1 MYHSAPIFDEIIVKI
16 VENSGTV
23 CYNIRKNTEGKVFY
37 KMANIFDTK
46 EFTEK
51 YYYGGSL
58 GAIWSPEKTR
68 FRLWAPTASKVALN
82 IFREGLGDN
91 RLDCIEMK
99 PAENGTWLHIMDG
112 DQNGLY
118 YTYSVTVDGKTNEV
132 VDPYAKAVGA
142 NGLRGMV
149 IDLSAT
155 DPEGFRKTPR
165 PAFGECR
172 PTDAV
177 VYETHVRD
185 FSNHYSARSSFPG
198 KFLAFTE
205 TGKSLKD
212 GTKILVDHLKELG
225 VTHVQLLPSYD
236 YYTVDETKLDV
247 PQFNWGYDPLNY
259 NAPEG
264 SYSTDAYDGAVRIN
278 EYKQMVKAL
287 HENGIRV
294 IMDVVYNHTM
304 FAEESYLNM
313 TVPHFYHRT
322 REDGTFYNGSACS
335 NETASDR
342 PMCRKYIVDSVVHW
356 ASEYMLDGFRF
367 DLMGIHDIVTMNEI
381 RDELNKIDPTIIVY
395 GEGWTGGE
403 CGIPDELRAL
413 KCNARQYPGVG
424 AFSDDIRDGIK
435 GHVFELKEK
444 GFVSGAQNFEETV
457 KFGLVGC
464 IDFPGI
470 DMSKVNY
477 SKQGWALNPSQA
489 VNYVEAHDNLTIWD
503 KLATSNPED
512 DEETRIKMDKLAAG
526 IVFTAQG
533 LSFIQ
538 FGQDFLRTKYN
549 EEIGGFDKNSF
560 RSPDKVNNIDWNR
573 KSEYIDVFRYY
584 QGLIAFRKA
593 HRSLRMSEASQVCD
607 NLQFLDCP
615 EKNMVAFTVRA
626 NEAGDSRD
634 LLMVYNANRDDVS
647 FDLPEGE
654 WEVFIDGE
662 KAGIE
667 VLETASGSITVT
679 GIAMIAAV
687 RK

>member
-1 MYHSAPIFDEIIVKI
+1 MEFPSPL
-16 VENSGTV
+16 
-23 CYNIRKNTEGKVFY
+23 CYNRPIADRHNERQVLDN
-37 KMANIFDTK
+37 MANIFDTK
-46 EFTEK
+46 EFTQK
-51 YYYGGSL
+51 YYYGGRL
-58 GAIWSPEKTR
+58 GAIYSPEKTE
-68 FRLWAPTASKVALN
+68 FRVWAPTASEVVLN
-82 IFREGLGDN
+82 IFREGLGGD
-91 RLDCIEMK
+91 RLDSIRMEQSD
-99 PAENGTWLHIMDG
+99 NGTWLHMMKG
-112 DQNGLY
+112 DQNGIY

-149 IDLSAT
+149 IDLKTT
-155 DPEGFRKTPR
+155 DPEGFRETPR
-165 PAFGECR
+165 PAFGDCR

-185 FSNHYSARSSFPG
+185 FSKHYSSRSNFPG

-205 TGKSLKD
+205 TGKTLKD
-212 GTKILVDHLKELG
+212 GTKIGVDHLKELG

-236 YYTVDETKLDV
+236 YYNVDETKLDV

-264 SYSTDAYDGAVRIN
+264 SYSTDAYDAAVRIN

-322 REDGTFYNGSACS
+322 REDGSFYNGSACN

-342 PMCRKYIVDSVVHW
+342 PMCRKYIVDSVVYW

-381 RDELNKIDPTIIVY
+381 REELNKIDPTIIVY

-403 CGIPDELRAL
+403 CGIPDSLRAL
-413 KCNARQYPGVG
+413 KCNAKQYPGVG
-424 AFSDDIRDGIK
+424 SFSDDIRDGIK

-444 GFVSGAQNFEETV
+444 GFVSGAKNFEETV

-512 DEETRIKMDKLAAG
+512 DEATRIKMDKLAAG

-549 EEIGGFDKNSF
+549 EEIGGFDENSF
-560 RSPDKVNNIDWNR
+560 RSSDKVNNIDWSR

-584 QGLIAFRKA
+584 KGLIAFRKA
-593 HRSLRMSEASQVCD
+593 HRSLRFTDAAQVCD
-607 NLQFLDCP
+607 SLVFLECP
-615 EKNMVAFTVRA
+615 EKNMVAFIVKA
-626 NEAGDSRD
+626 CEDGDSRD
-634 LLMVYNANRDDVS
+634 LLMIYNANRTNVF
-647 FDLPEGE
+647 FDLPDGE
-654 WEVFIDGE
+654 WDIFVNGQ
-662 KAGIE
+662 KAGTD
-667 VLETASGSITVT
+667 VLDSVSGRVKVA
-679 GIAMIAAV
+679 GISMIAAV

>member
-1 MYHSAPIFDEIIVKI
+1 
-16 VENSGTV
+16 
-23 CYNIRKNTEGKVFY
+23 
-37 KMANIFDTK
+37 MANIFDTQ
-46 EFTEK
+46 EFTKK
-51 YYYGGSL
+51 YYYGGKL
-58 GAIWSPEKTR
+58 GAIYSKKSTE
-68 FRLWAPTASKVALN
+68 FRLWAPTASKVVLN
-82 IFREGLGDN
+82 IFREGLGGS
-91 RLDCIEMK
+91 RLDSIDME
-99 PAENGTWLHIMDG
+99 PAANGTWLHVMKG
-112 DQNGLY
+112 DQSGIY

-149 IDLSAT
+149 IDLPTT
-155 DPEGFRKTPR
+155 DPAGFRQTPR
-165 PAFGECR
+165 PVFGNGR
-172 PTDAV
+172 PTDAI

-185 FSNHYSARSSFPG
+185 FSNHYSSRSNFPG

-205 TGKSLKD
+205 TGHTLKD
-212 GTKILVDHLKELG
+212 GTKIGVDHLKELG

-236 YYTVDETKLDV
+236 YYTVDETKLDK

-264 SYSTDAYDGAVRIN
+264 SYSTDAYDAAVRIN
-278 EYKQMVKAL
+278 EYKQMVQAL
-287 HENGIRV
+287 HQNGIRV

-322 REDGTFYNGSACS
+322 REDGTFYNGSACN

-342 PMCRKYIVDSVVHW
+342 PMCRKYIVDSVVYW

-367 DLMGIHDIVTMNEI
+367 DLMGIHDIETMNEI
-381 RDELNKIDPTIIVY
+381 REELSKIDPTIIVY

-413 KCNARQYPGVG
+413 KCNAKQFPGVG
-424 AFSDDIRDGIK
+424 AFSNDIRDGIN

-444 GFVSGAQNFEETV
+444 GFVSGAKNFEETV

-470 DMSKVNY
+470 DMNKVNY
-477 SKQGWALNPSQA
+477 SKKGWALNPSQA

-512 DEETRIKMDKLAAG
+512 SEPTRIKMDKLAAG

-533 LSFIQ
+533 ISFIQ

-549 EEIGGFDKNSF
+549 EELGGFDENSF

-573 KSEYIDVFRYY
+573 KSEYIDVFNYY
-584 QGLIAFRKA
+584 KGLIAFRKA
-593 HRSLRMSEASQVCD
+593 HKSLRFADAKQVCD
-607 NLQFLDCP
+607 NLRFLDCP
-615 EKNMVAFTVRA
+615 DVNMVAFTVKA
-626 NEAGDSRD
+626 SEEGDSSD
-634 LLMVYNANRDDVS
+634 LLVIYNANRS
-647 FDLPEGE
+647 TEFFKLPDGE
-654 WEVFIDGE
+654 WDVFINGE
-662 KAGIE
+662 KAGND
-667 VLETASGSITVT
+667 VLDTVSGKVSVS
-679 GIAMIAAV
+679 GISMVAAV
-687 RK
+687 KR

>member
-1 MYHSAPIFDEIIVKI
+1 MEFPSPL
-16 VENSGTV
+16 
-23 CYNIRKNTEGKVFY
+23 CYNRPIADRHNERQVLDN
-37 KMANIFDTK
+37 MANIFDTK
-46 EFTEK
+46 EFTQK
-51 YYYGGSL
+51 YYYGGRL
-58 GAIWSPEKTR
+58 GAIYSPEKTE
-68 FRLWAPTASKVALN
+68 FRVWAPTASEVVLN
-82 IFREGLGDN
+82 IFREGLGGD
-91 RLDCIEMK
+91 RLDSIRMEQSD
-99 PAENGTWLHIMDG
+99 NGTWLHVMKG
-112 DQNGLY
+112 DQNGIY

-149 IDLSAT
+149 IDLKTT
-155 DPEGFRKTPR
+155 DPEGFRETPR
-165 PAFGECR
+165 PAFGDCR

-185 FSNHYSARSSFPG
+185 FSNHYSSRSNFPG

-205 TGKSLKD
+205 TGKTLKD
-212 GTKILVDHLKELG
+212 GTKIGVDHLKELG

-236 YYTVDETKLDV
+236 YYNVDETKLDV

-264 SYSTDAYDGAVRIN
+264 SYSTDAYDAAVRIN

-322 REDGTFYNGSACS
+322 REDGSFYNGSACN

-342 PMCRKYIVDSVVHW
+342 PMCRKYIVDSVVYW

-381 RDELNKIDPTIIVY
+381 REELNKIDPTIIVY

-403 CGIPDELRAL
+403 CGIPDSLRAL
-413 KCNARQYPGVG
+413 KCNAKQYPGVG
-424 AFSDDIRDGIK
+424 SFSDDIRDGIK

-444 GFVSGAQNFEETV
+444 GFVSGAKNFEETV

-512 DEETRIKMDKLAAG
+512 DEATRIKMDKLAAG

-549 EEIGGFDKNSF
+549 EEIGGFDENSF
-560 RSPDKVNNIDWNR
+560 RSSDKVNNIDWSR

-584 QGLIAFRKA
+584 KGLIAFRKA
-593 HRSLRMSEASQVCD
+593 HRSLRFTDAAQVCD
-607 NLQFLDCP
+607 SLVFLECP
-615 EKNMVAFTVRA
+615 EKNMVAFIVKA
-626 NEAGDSRD
+626 CEDGDSRD
-634 LLMVYNANRDDVS
+634 LLVIYNANRTNVF
-647 FDLPEGE
+647 FDLPDGE
-654 WEVFIDGE
+654 WDIFVNGQ
-662 KAGIE
+662 KAGTD
-667 VLETASGSITVT
+667 VLDSVSGRVKVA
-679 GIAMIAAV
+679 GISMIAAV

>member
-1 MYHSAPIFDEIIVKI
+1 MEFPSPL
-16 VENSGTV
+16 
-23 CYNIRKNTEGKVFY
+23 CYNRPIADRHNERQVLDN
-37 KMANIFDTK
+37 MANIFDTK
-46 EFTEK
+46 EFTQK
-51 YYYGGSL
+51 YYYGGRL
-58 GAIWSPEKTR
+58 GAIYSPEKTE
-68 FRLWAPTASKVALN
+68 FRVWAPTASEVVLN
-82 IFREGLGDN
+82 IFREGLGGD
-91 RLDCIEMK
+91 RLDSIRMEQSD
-99 PAENGTWLHIMDG
+99 NGTWLHMMKG
-112 DQNGLY
+112 DQNGIY

-149 IDLSAT
+149 IDLKTT
-155 DPEGFRKTPR
+155 DPEGFRETPR
-165 PAFGECR
+165 PAFGDCR

-185 FSNHYSARSSFPG
+185 FSNHYSSRSNFPG

-205 TGKSLKD
+205 TGKTLKD
-212 GTKILVDHLKELG
+212 GTKIGVDHLKELG

-236 YYTVDETKLDV
+236 YYNVDETKLDV

-264 SYSTDAYDGAVRIN
+264 SYSTDAYDAAVRIN

-322 REDGTFYNGSACS
+322 REDGSFYNGSACN

-342 PMCRKYIVDSVVHW
+342 PMCRKYIVDSVVYW

-381 RDELNKIDPTIIVY
+381 REELNKIDPTIIVY

-403 CGIPDELRAL
+403 CGIPDSLRAL
-413 KCNARQYPGVG
+413 KCNAKQYPGVG
-424 AFSDDIRDGIK
+424 TFSDDIRDGIK

-444 GFVSGAQNFEETV
+444 GFVSGAKNFEETV

-512 DEETRIKMDKLAAG
+512 DEATRIKMDKLAAG

-549 EEIGGFDKNSF
+549 EEIGGFDENSF
-560 RSPDKVNNIDWNR
+560 RSSDKVNNIDWSR

-584 QGLIAFRKA
+584 KGLIAFRKA
-593 HRSLRMSEASQVCD
+593 HRSLRFTDAAQVCD
-607 NLQFLDCP
+607 SLVFLECP
-615 EKNMVAFTVRA
+615 EKNMVAFIVKA
-626 NEAGDSRD
+626 CEDGDSRD
-634 LLMVYNANRDDVS
+634 LLMIYNANRTNVF
-647 FDLPEGE
+647 FDLPDGE
-654 WEVFIDGE
+654 WDIFVNGQ
-662 KAGIE
+662 KAGTD
-667 VLETASGSITVT
+667 VLDSVSGRVKVA
-679 GIAMIAAV
+679 GISMIAAV

>member
-1 MYHSAPIFDEIIVKI
+1 
-16 VENSGTV
+16 
-23 CYNIRKNTEGKVFY
+23 
-37 KMANIFDTK
+37 MANIFDTK
-46 EFTEK
+46 EFNDQ
-51 YYYGGSL
+51 YYYGGQL
-58 GAIWSPEKTR
+58 GAIYTPEKTE
-68 FRLWAPTASKVALN
+68 FRVWAPTASKVELQV
-82 IFREGLGDN
+82 FREGLGDN
-91 RLDCIEMK
+91 RLDKVDMQQ
-99 PAENGTWLHIMDG
+99 AEKGTWVHIMEG
-112 DQNGLY
+112 DQSGIY
-118 YTYSVTVDGKTNEV
+118 YTYLVTVNDKTNEV

-149 IDLSAT
+149 LDLKTT
-155 DPEGFRKTPR
+155 DPEGFRETQR
-165 PAFGECR
+165 PEFGECR

-185 FSNHYSARSSFPG
+185 FSNHPSTRSNFPG

-205 TGKSLKD
+205 AGLSLKD
-212 GTKILVDHLKELG
+212 GTKVGLDHLKELG

-236 YYTVDETKLDV
+236 YYTVDETKLDK

-313 TVPHFYHRT
+313 TVPHYYHRT

-342 PMCRKYIVDSVVHW
+342 PMCRKYIVDSVVYW

-367 DLMGIHDIVTMNEI
+367 DLMGIHDIDTMNEI
-381 RDELNKIDPTIIVY
+381 RRELDKIDPTIIVY

-413 KCNARQYPGVG
+413 KCNAKQYPGVG
-424 AFSDDIRDGIK
+424 AFSVDIRDGIK
-435 GHVFELKEK
+435 GHVFNLEEK
-444 GFVSGAQNFEETV
+444 GFVSGAPDFEETV

-464 IDFPGI
+464 IDDPDI
-470 DMSKVNY
+470 DMTKVNY
-477 SKQGWALNPSQA
+477 SKQGWAGHPSQA

-526 IVFTAQG
+526 MVFTAQG
-533 LSFIQ
+533 IPFIQ

-549 EEIGGFDKNSF
+549 EEIGGFDENSF

-573 KSEYIDVFRYY
+573 KAEYIDVFHYY

-593 HRSLRMSEASQVCD
+593 HKALRIDDAKNVTENMK
-607 NLQFLDCP
+607 FLDCP
-615 EKNMVAFTVRA
+615 ARNMIAYTVKPFKGGEKNDVLVI
-626 NEAGDSRD
+626 
-634 LLMVYNANRDDVS
+634 YNANPTVKL
-647 FDLPEGE
+647 FTLPEGE
-654 WEVFIDGE
+654 WEIYVNGNQ
-662 KAGIE
+662 AGI
-667 VLETASGSITVT
+667 LPIETVSGSIVID
-679 GIAMIAAV
+679 GISMIAAV
-687 RK
+687 KKQA

>member
-1 MYHSAPIFDEIIVKI
+1 MEFPSPL
-16 VENSGTV
+16 
-23 CYNIRKNTEGKVFY
+23 CYNRPIADRHNERQVLDN
-37 KMANIFDTK
+37 MANIFDTK
-46 EFTEK
+46 EFTQK
-51 YYYGGSL
+51 YYYGGRL
-58 GAIWSPEKTR
+58 GAIYSPEKTE
-68 FRLWAPTASKVALN
+68 FRVWAPTASEVVLN
-82 IFREGLGDN
+82 IFREGLGGD
-91 RLDCIEMK
+91 RLDSIRMEQSD
-99 PAENGTWLHIMDG
+99 NGTWLHVMKG
-112 DQNGLY
+112 DQNGIY
-118 YTYSVTVDGKTNEV
+118 YTYIVTVDGKTNEV

-149 IDLSAT
+149 IDLKTT
-155 DPEGFRKTPR
+155 DPEGFRETPR
-165 PAFGECR
+165 PAFGDCR

-185 FSNHYSARSSFPG
+185 FSNHYSSRSNFPG

-205 TGKSLKD
+205 TGKTLKD
-212 GTKILVDHLKELG
+212 GTKIGVDHLKELG

-236 YYTVDETKLDV
+236 YYNVDETKLDV

-264 SYSTDAYDGAVRIN
+264 SYSTDAYDAAVRIN

-322 REDGTFYNGSACS
+322 REDGSFYNGSACN

-342 PMCRKYIVDSVVHW
+342 PMCRKYIVDSVVYW

-381 RDELNKIDPTIIVY
+381 REELNKIDPTIIVY

-403 CGIPDELRAL
+403 CGIPDSLRAL
-413 KCNARQYPGVG
+413 KCNAKQYPGVG
-424 AFSDDIRDGIK
+424 SFSDDIRDGIK

-444 GFVSGAQNFEETV
+444 GFVSGAKNFEETV

-512 DEETRIKMDKLAAG
+512 DEATRIKMDKLAAG

-549 EEIGGFDKNSF
+549 EEIGGFDENSF
-560 RSPDKVNNIDWNR
+560 RSSDKVNNIDWSR

-584 QGLIAFRKA
+584 KGLIAFRKA
-593 HRSLRMSEASQVCD
+593 HRSLRFTDAAQVCD
-607 NLQFLDCP
+607 SLVFLECP
-615 EKNMVAFTVRA
+615 EKNMVAFIVKA
-626 NEAGDSRD
+626 CEDGDSRD
-634 LLMVYNANRDDVS
+634 LLMIYNANRTNVF
-647 FDLPEGE
+647 FDLPDGE
-654 WEVFIDGE
+654 WDIFVNGQ
-662 KAGIE
+662 KAGTD
-667 VLETASGSITVT
+667 VLDSVSGRVKVA
-679 GIAMIAAV
+679 GISMIAAV

>member
-1 MYHSAPIFDEIIVKI
+1 
-16 VENSGTV
+16 
-23 CYNIRKNTEGKVFY
+23 
-37 KMANIFDTK
+37 MANIFDTK
-46 EFTEK
+46 EFHDK
-51 YYYGGSL
+51 YYYDGAL
-58 GAIWSPEKTR
+58 GALYSKKMTE
-68 FRLWAPTASKVALN
+68 FRLWAPTASKVVLN

-91 RLDCIEMK
+91 KLDCVDMV
-99 PAENGTWLHIMDG
+99 PAENGTWVCKMQG
-112 DQNGLY
+112 DQSGIY
-118 YTYSVTVDGKTNEV
+118 YTYEVTVDGRTNEV

-149 IDLSAT
+149 LDLRST
-155 DPEGFRKTPR
+155 DPKDFRETAR
-165 PAFGECR
+165 PKFGNCL

-185 FSNHYSARSSFPG
+185 FSNHYSARSNFPG

-205 TGKSLKD
+205 TGNMLSD
-212 GTKILVDHLKELG
+212 GTKIGVDHLKELG

-264 SYSTDAYDGAVRIN
+264 SYSTDAYNGAVRIN
-278 EYKQMVKAL
+278 EYKQMVQSL
-287 HENGIRV
+287 HRNGIRV

-304 FAEESYLNM
+304 FAEGSYLNM
-313 TVPHFYHRT
+313 TVPHYYHRT
-322 REDGTFYNGSACS
+322 REDGTFYDGSACN

-342 PMCRKYIVDSVVHW
+342 PMCRKYIVDSVVYW
-356 ASEYMLDGFRF
+356 ASEFMLDGFRF

-381 RDELNKIDPTIIVY
+381 RKQLDAIDPTIIVY

-403 CGIPDELRAL
+403 CGIPDSLRAL
-413 KCNARQYPGVG
+413 KCNAKQYPNVG

-435 GHVFELKEK
+435 GHVFNLKDK
-444 GFVSGAQNFEETV
+444 GFVSGAKNFEETV

-464 IDFPGI
+464 IDYPGI

-477 SKQGWALNPSQA
+477 SKRAWASSPSQA

-533 LSFIQ
+533 IPFIQ
-538 FGQDFLRTKYN
+538 LGQDFLRTKYN
-549 EEIGGFDKNSF
+549 EETGEFDENSF

-573 KSEYIDVFRYY
+573 KSKYIDVFNYY
-584 QGLIAFRKA
+584 KGLIAFRKA
-593 HRSLRMSEASQVCD
+593 HTSLRFTKRSQVIE
-607 NLQFLDCP
+607 NMKFLDCP
-615 EKNMVAFTVRA
+615 APNMIAFTTRTV
-626 NEAGDSRD
+626 ND
-634 LLMVYNANRDDVS
+634 LILIYNANRDAKT
-647 FDLPEGE
+647 FKLPEGQWDVYINAKQAGNLFIE
-654 WEVFIDGE
+654 TVSGEVEIE
-662 KAGIE
+662 GISM
-667 VLETASGSITVT
+667 L
-679 GIAMIAAV
+679 AAV
-687 RK
+687 KKHYNYFE

>member
-1 MYHSAPIFDEIIVKI
+1 
-16 VENSGTV
+16 
-23 CYNIRKNTEGKVFY
+23 
-37 KMANIFDTK
+37 MANIFDTK
-46 EFTEK
+46 EFNEK

-58 GAIWSPEKTR
+58 GALYSPKRTE
-68 FRLWAPTASKVALN
+68 FRLWAPTASKVVLN
-82 IFREGLGDN
+82 LFREGLGGD
-91 RLDCIEMK
+91 RLDTIDME
-99 PAENGTWLHIMDG
+99 PAENGTWRYLMEG

-118 YTYSVTVDGKTNEV
+118 YTYSVTVDDKTNEV

-149 IDLSAT
+149 IDLKAT
-155 DPEGFRKTPR
+155 DPQGFRDTSRPR
-165 PAFGECR
+165 FGKCR

-185 FSNHYSARSSFPG
+185 FSNHPSAKSSFPG

-205 TGKSLKD
+205 TGKTLPD
-212 GTKILVDHLKELG
+212 GTLIGVDHLKELG

-264 SYSTDAYDGAVRIN
+264 SYSTNAYEGAVRVN
-278 EYKQMVKAL
+278 EYKQMVQAL
-287 HENGIRV
+287 DQNGIRV
-294 IMDVVYNHTM
+294 VMDVVYNHTM
-304 FAEESYLNM
+304 FAEGSYLNM
-313 TVPHFYHRT
+313 TVPHYYHRT
-322 REDGTFYNGSACS
+322 REDGTFYDGSACC

-342 PMCRKYIVDSVVHW
+342 PMCRKYIVDSVIYW
-356 ASEYMLDGFRF
+356 ASEFMLDGFRF

-381 RDELNKIDPTIIVY
+381 RKELDRIDPTIIVY

-413 KCNARQYPGVG
+413 RRNARQYPRVG
-424 AFSDDIRDGIK
+424 AFSVDIRDGIK

-444 GFVSGAQNFEETV
+444 GFVSGAENFEETV

-477 SKQGWALNPSQA
+477 SDEGWALNPSQA

-512 DEETRIKMDKLAAG
+512 DEATRIRMDKLAAG

-538 FGQDFLRTKYN
+538 LGQDFLRTKYN
-549 EEIGGFDKNSF
+549 EEIGGFDENSF
-560 RSPDKVNNIDWNR
+560 RSPDKVNNIDWRR
-573 KSEYIDVFRYY
+573 KAEYIDVFRYY

-593 HRSLRMSEASQVCD
+593 HGSLRFDKAAQVCD
-607 NLQFLDCP
+607 YLKFLDCP
-615 EKNMVAFTVRA
+615 AANMVAFRIDG
-626 NEAGDSRD
+626 NSDGDNRD
-634 LLMVYNANRDDVS
+634 LMVIYNANRDAVE
-647 FDLPEGE
+647 FELPEGE
-654 WEVFIDGE
+654 WEVYVNGE
-662 KAGIE
+662 KAGTDLLAT
-667 VLETASGSITVT
+667 VSGSVSVD
-679 GIAMIAAV
+679 GISMIAAL
-687 RK
+687 KK

>member
-1 MYHSAPIFDEIIVKI
+1 MEFPSPL
-16 VENSGTV
+16 
-23 CYNIRKNTEGKVFY
+23 CYNRPIADRHNERQVLDN
-37 KMANIFDTK
+37 MANIFDTK
-46 EFTEK
+46 EFTQK
-51 YYYGGSL
+51 YYYGGRL
-58 GAIWSPEKTR
+58 GAIYSPEKTE
-68 FRLWAPTASKVALN
+68 FRVWAPTASEVVLN
-82 IFREGLGDN
+82 IFREGLGGD
-91 RLDCIEMK
+91 RLDSIRMEQSD
-99 PAENGTWLHIMDG
+99 NGTWLHMMKG
-112 DQNGLY
+112 DQNGIY

-149 IDLSAT
+149 IDLKTT
-155 DPEGFRKTPR
+155 DPEGFRETPR
-165 PAFGECR
+165 PAFGDCR

-185 FSNHYSARSSFPG
+185 FSNHYSSRSNFPG

-205 TGKSLKD
+205 TGKTLKD
-212 GTKILVDHLKELG
+212 GTKIGVDHLKELG

-236 YYTVDETKLDV
+236 YYNVDETKLDV

-264 SYSTDAYDGAVRIN
+264 SYSTDAYDAAVRIN

-322 REDGTFYNGSACS
+322 REDGSFYNGSACN

-342 PMCRKYIVDSVVHW
+342 PMCRKYIVDSVVYW

-381 RDELNKIDPTIIVY
+381 REELNKIDPTIIVY

-403 CGIPDELRAL
+403 CGIPDSLRAL
-413 KCNARQYPGVG
+413 KCNAKQYPGVG
-424 AFSDDIRDGIK
+424 SFSDDIRDGIK

-444 GFVSGAQNFEETV
+444 GFVSGAKNFEETV

-512 DEETRIKMDKLAAG
+512 DEATRIKMDKLAAG

-549 EEIGGFDKNSF
+549 EEIGGFDENSF
-560 RSPDKVNNIDWNR
+560 RSSDKVNNIDWSR

-584 QGLIAFRKA
+584 KGLIAFRKA
-593 HRSLRMSEASQVCD
+593 HRSLRFTDAAQVCD
-607 NLQFLDCP
+607 SLVFLECP
-615 EKNMVAFTVRA
+615 EKNMVAFIVKA
-626 NEAGDSRD
+626 CEDGDSRD
-634 LLMVYNANRDDVS
+634 LLVIYNANRTNVF
-647 FDLPEGE
+647 FDLPDGE
-654 WEVFIDGE
+654 WDIFVNGQ
-662 KAGIE
+662 KAGTD
-667 VLETASGSITVT
+667 VLDSVSGRVKVA
-679 GIAMIAAV
+679 GISMIAAV

>member
-1 MYHSAPIFDEIIVKI
+1 
-16 VENSGTV
+16 
-23 CYNIRKNTEGKVFY
+23 
-37 KMANIFDTK
+37 MANLYDTK
-46 EFTEK
+46 EFNQK

-58 GAIWSPEKTR
+58 GAIYSPEKTT
-68 FRLWAPTASKVALN
+68 FRLWAPTASKVTLQ
-82 IFREGLGDN
+82 IFREGLGGDK
-91 RLDCIEMK
+91 LDTIEMT
-99 PAENGTWLHIMDG
+99 PSENGTWLHVMKG
-112 DQNGLY
+112 DQNGIY
-118 YTYSVTVDGKTNEV
+118 YTYCVTVDGKTNEV

-149 IDLSAT
+149 IDLKST
-155 DPEGFRKTPR
+155 DPEGFRETPR
-165 PAFGECR
+165 PAFGDGR

-177 VYETHVRD
+177 VYETR
-185 FSNHYSARSSFPG
+185 
-198 KFLAFTE
+198 
-205 TGKSLKD
+205 
-212 GTKILVDHLKELG
+212 VDHLKELG
-225 VTHVQLLPSYD
+225 ITHVQLLPSYD
-236 YYTVDETKLDV
+236 YYTVDETKLDR

-264 SYSTDAYDGAVRIN
+264 SYSTDAYDGAVRVN
-278 EYKQMVKAL
+278 EYKQMVQAL
-287 HENGIRV
+287 HKNGIRV

-304 FAEESYLNM
+304 FGEESYLNM
-313 TVPHFYHRT
+313 TVPHYYHRT
-322 REDGTFYNGSACS
+322 REDGTFYDGSACC

-381 RDELNKIDPTIIVY
+381 REELNKIDPTIIVY

-413 KCNARQYPGVG
+413 KCNAKQFPGVG
-424 AFSDDIRDGIK
+424 AFSVDIRDGIK

-444 GFVSGAQNFEETV
+444 GFVSGAKNFEETV

-477 SKQGWALNPSQA
+477 SKKGWALNPSQA

-512 DEETRIKMDKLAAG
+512 DEATRIRMDKLAAG

-533 LSFIQ
+533 ISFIQ

-549 EEIGGFDKNSF
+549 EELGGFDENSF

-573 KSEYIDVFRYY
+573 KSEYIDVFNYY
-584 QGLIAFRKA
+584 KGLIAFRRA
-593 HRSLRMSEASQVCD
+593 HKSLRLADASQVCD
-607 NLQFLDCP
+607 NLKFLCCP
-615 EKNMVAFTVRA
+615 APNMVSFTVAA
-626 NEAGDSRD
+626 NEEGDDRD
-634 LLMVYNANRDDVS
+634 LLVIYNANREAVDYE
-647 FDLPEGE
+647 LPDGE
-654 WEVFIDGE
+654 WEIFVNGE
-662 KAGIE
+662 KAGTE
-667 VLETASGSITVT
+667 ALLTASGKIQMA
-679 GIAMIAAV
+679 GISMIAAV

>member
-1 MYHSAPIFDEIIVKI
+1 MS
-16 VENSGTV
+16 
-23 CYNIRKNTEGKVFY
+23 
-37 KMANIFDTK
+37 MANIFDSE
-46 EFTEK
+46 EFNTK
-51 YYYGGSL
+51 YYYDGAL
-58 GAIWSPEKTR
+58 GALYSPKQTE
-68 FRLWAPTASKVALN
+68 FRVWAPTASKVVLN

-91 RLDCIEMK
+91 KLDSIEMN
-99 PAENGTWLHIMDG
+99 PAENGTWVHLMQG
-112 DQNGLY
+112 DQCGIY
-118 YTYSVTVDGKTNEV
+118 YTYCVTVDGKTNEV

-149 IDLSAT
+149 VNLKAT
-155 DPEGFRKTPR
+155 DPVGFRKTQR
-165 PAFGECR
+165 PPFGEGR

-185 FSNHYSARSSFPG
+185 FSNHYSAKSSFPG

-205 TGKSLKD
+205 TGLTLKD
-212 GTKILVDHLKELG
+212 GTKIGVDHLKELG
-225 VTHVQLLPSYD
+225 ITHVQLLPSYD
-236 YYTVDETKLDV
+236 YYTVDETKLDK

-264 SYSTDAYDGAVRIN
+264 SYATDAYDGTVRIN
-278 EYKQMVKAL
+278 EYKQMVQAL
-287 HENGIRV
+287 HKNGIRV

-304 FAEESYLNM
+304 FAEGSYLNM
-313 TVPHFYHRT
+313 TVPHYYHRT
-322 REDGTFYNGSACS
+322 REDGTFYNGSACN

-342 PMCRKYIVDSVVHW
+342 PMCRKYIVDSVVYW

-367 DLMGIHDIVTMNEI
+367 DLMGIHDIETMNVI
-381 RDELNKIDPTIIVY
+381 REELNKIDPTIIVY

-413 KCNARQYPGVG
+413 KCNAKQYPGVG

-444 GFVSGAQNFEETV
+444 GFVSGAKDFEETI

-477 SKQGWALNPSQA
+477 SKEGWAANPSQA

-512 DEETRIKMDKLAAG
+512 NEVIRIMMDKLAIG
-526 IVFTAQG
+526 IVLTAQG
-533 LSFIQ
+533 ISFMQ

-549 EEIGGFDKNSF
+549 EAIGGFDENSF

-573 KSEYIDVFRYY
+573 KSQYIDVFKYY

-593 HRSLRMSEASQVCD
+593 HKSLRFAEAAHVRD
-607 NLQFLDCP
+607 YMTFLDCP
-615 EKNMVAFTVRA
+615 SKNMVAFTVKA
-626 NEAGDSRD
+626 SKYGDDKD
-634 LLMVYNANRDDVS
+634 LIVIYNANAETE
-647 FDLPEGE
+647 FFTLPEGE
-654 WEVFIDGE
+654 WDVYINGE
-662 KAGIE
+662 EAGNE
-667 VLETASGSITVT
+667 VLKTIRDR
-679 GIAMIAAV
+679 AAV
-687 RK
+687 RGISMLVLVKR

>member
-1 MYHSAPIFDEIIVKI
+1 
-16 VENSGTV
+16 
-23 CYNIRKNTEGKVFY
+23 
-37 KMANIFDTK
+37 MANLFDTK

-58 GAIWSPEKTR
+58 GALWSPEKTE
-68 FRLWAPTASKVALN
+68 FRVWAPTASKVVLN

-91 RLDCIEMK
+91 RLDNIDMEQG
-99 PAENGTWLHIMDG
+99 ENGTWLYVMEG

-149 IDLSAT
+149 VDLKST
-155 DPEGFRKTPR
+155 DPKGFRQTPR
-165 PAFGECR
+165 PAFGKCR

-185 FSNHYSARSSFPG
+185 FSNHPSSRSSFPG

-205 TGKSLKD
+205 TGKALKD
-212 GTKILVDHLKELG
+212 GTRIGVDHLKELG

-278 EYKQMVKAL
+278 EYKQMVQAL
-287 HENGIRV
+287 HKNGIRV

-304 FAEESYLNM
+304 FAEESYLNL

-342 PMCRKYIVDSVVHW
+342 PMCRKYIVDSVVYW

-381 RDELNKIDPTIIVY
+381 REELNRIDPTIIVY

-403 CGIPDELRAL
+403 CGIPDDLRAL
-413 KCNARQYPGVG
+413 KRNAKQYPGVG
-424 AFSDDIRDGIK
+424 AFSVDIRDGIK

-444 GFVSGAQNFEETV
+444 GFVSGAKHFEETV

-477 SKQGWALNPSQA
+477 SDEGWALNPSQA

-512 DEETRIKMDKLAAG
+512 DEETRIRMDKLAAG

-549 EEIGGFDKNSF
+549 EEIGGFDENSF
-560 RSPDKVNNIDWNR
+560 RSPDKVNNIDWKR
-573 KSEYIDVFRYY
+573 KAEYIDVFNYY
-584 QGLIAFRKA
+584 KGLIAFRKA
-593 HRSLRMSEASQVCD
+593 HGSLRFADAKQVCD
-607 NLQFLDCP
+607 YLKFLDCP
-615 EKNMVAFTVRA
+615 ADNMVAFKVEG
-626 NEAGDSRD
+626 NPDGDAGD
-634 LLMVYNANRDDVS
+634 LLAVYNANREAVE
-647 FDLPEGE
+647 FTLPEGE
-654 WEVFIDGE
+654 WEIFVDDK
-662 KAGIE
+662 KAGTE
-667 VLETASGSITVT
+667 VLDTVSGKVGVA
-679 GIAMIAAV
+679 GISMIAAV
-687 RK
+687 KK

>member
-1 MYHSAPIFDEIIVKI
+1 MEFPSPL
-16 VENSGTV
+16 
-23 CYNIRKNTEGKVFY
+23 CYNRPIADRHNERQVLDN
-37 KMANIFDTK
+37 MANIFDTK
-46 EFTEK
+46 EFTQK
-51 YYYGGSL
+51 YYYGGRL
-58 GAIWSPEKTR
+58 GAIYSPEKTE
-68 FRLWAPTASKVALN
+68 FRVWAPTASEVVLN
-82 IFREGLGDN
+82 IFREGLGGD
-91 RLDCIEMK
+91 RLDSIRMEQSD
-99 PAENGTWLHIMDG
+99 NGTWLHVMKG
-112 DQNGLY
+112 DQNGIY

-149 IDLSAT
+149 IDLKTT
-155 DPEGFRKTPR
+155 DPEGFRETPR
-165 PAFGECR
+165 PAFGDCR

-185 FSNHYSARSSFPG
+185 FSNHYSSRSNFPG

-205 TGKSLKD
+205 TGKTLKD
-212 GTKILVDHLKELG
+212 GTKIGVDHLKELG

-236 YYTVDETKLDV
+236 YYNVDETKLDV

-264 SYSTDAYDGAVRIN
+264 SYSTDAYDAAVRIN

-313 TVPHFYHRT
+313 TLPHFYHRT
-322 REDGTFYNGSACS
+322 REDGSFYNGSACN

-342 PMCRKYIVDSVVHW
+342 PMCRKYIVDSVVYW

-381 RDELNKIDPTIIVY
+381 REELNKIDPTIIVY

-403 CGIPDELRAL
+403 CGIPDSLRAL
-413 KCNARQYPGVG
+413 KCNAKQYPGVG
-424 AFSDDIRDGIK
+424 SFSDDIRDGIK

-444 GFVSGAQNFEETV
+444 GFVSGAKNFEETV

-512 DEETRIKMDKLAAG
+512 DEATRIKMDKLAAG

-549 EEIGGFDKNSF
+549 EEIGGFDENSF
-560 RSPDKVNNIDWNR
+560 RSSDKVNNIDWSR

-584 QGLIAFRKA
+584 KGLIAFRKA
-593 HRSLRMSEASQVCD
+593 HRSLRFTDAAQVCD
-607 NLQFLDCP
+607 SLVFLECP
-615 EKNMVAFTVRA
+615 EKNMVAFIVKA
-626 NEAGDSRD
+626 CEDGDSRD
-634 LLMVYNANRDDVS
+634 LLMIYNANRTNVF
-647 FDLPEGE
+647 FDLPDGE
-654 WEVFIDGE
+654 WDIFVNGQ
-662 KAGIE
+662 KAGTD
-667 VLETASGSITVT
+667 VLDSVSGRVKVA
-679 GIAMIAAV
+679 GISMIAAV
-687 RK
+687 RQ

>member
-1 MYHSAPIFDEIIVKI
+1 MALLSVIASDMKIMTLKGRFII
-16 VENSGTV
+16 
-23 CYNIRKNTEGKVFY
+23 

-58 GAIWSPEKTR
+58 GAIYSPAKTE
-68 FRLWAPTASKVALN
+68 FRLWAPTASKVVLN
-82 IFREGLGDN
+82 VFREGLGGD
-91 RLDCIEMK
+91 RLDNIEMIQ
-99 PAENGTWLHIMDG
+99 AENGTWVHIMDG

-118 YTYSVTVDGKTNEV
+118 YTYLVTVDGKTNEV

-149 IDLSAT
+149 IDLKAT
-155 DPEGFRKTPR
+155 DPAGFRETPR
-165 PAFGECR
+165 PKFGDCR

-177 VYETHVRD
+177 VYETHIRD
-185 FSNHYSARSSFPG
+185 FSNHFSAKSNFPG

-205 TGKSLKD
+205 TGKTLKD
-212 GTKILVDHLKELG
+212 GTKIGVDHIKELG

-236 YYTVDETKLDV
+236 YYTVDETKLDK

-287 HENGIRV
+287 HKNGIRV

-304 FAEESYLNM
+304 FGEESYLNM

-322 REDGTFYNGSACS
+322 REDGTFYDGSACC

-342 PMCRKYIVDSVVHW
+342 PMCRKYIVDSVVYW

-381 RDELNKIDPTIIVY
+381 REELNKIDPTIIVY

-413 KCNARQYPGVG
+413 KCNAKQFPGVG
-424 AFSDDIRDGIK
+424 AFSVDIRDGIK

-444 GFVSGAQNFEETV
+444 GFVSGAKHFEETV

-477 SKQGWALNPSQA
+477 SNKGWALNPSQA
-489 VNYVEAHDNLTIWD
+489 VNYVEAHDNLTIW
-503 KLATSNPED
+503 
-512 DEETRIKMDKLAAG
+512 DKLAAG

-549 EEIGGFDKNSF
+549 EEIGGFDENSF

-573 KSEYIDVFRYY
+573 KSEYADVFNYY
-584 QGLIAFRKA
+584 KGLIAFRKA
-593 HRSLRMSEASQVCD
+593 HRSLRFADAAQVCD
-607 NLQFLDCP
+607 HLRFIDCP
-615 EKNMVAFTVRA
+615 APNMVAFTV
-626 NEAGDSRD
+626 EACEDGDDRD
-634 LLMVYNANRDDVS
+634 LLVVYNANRDEVK
-647 FDLPEGE
+647 FALPEGE
-654 WEVFIDGE
+654 WEIFVDGG
-662 KAGIE
+662 KAGTE
-667 VLETASGSITVT
+667 VLDTANGQISVD
-679 GIAMIAAV
+679 GISMIAAV

>member
-1 MYHSAPIFDEIIVKI
+1 MEFPSPL
-16 VENSGTV
+16 
-23 CYNIRKNTEGKVFY
+23 CYNRPIADRHNERQVLDN
-37 KMANIFDTK
+37 MANIFDTK
-46 EFTEK
+46 EFTQK
-51 YYYGGSL
+51 YYYGGRL
-58 GAIWSPEKTR
+58 GAIYSPEKTE
-68 FRLWAPTASKVALN
+68 FRVWAPTASEVVLN
-82 IFREGLGDN
+82 IFREGLGGD
-91 RLDCIEMK
+91 RLDSIRMEQSD
-99 PAENGTWLHIMDG
+99 NGTWLHMMKG
-112 DQNGLY
+112 DQNGIY

-149 IDLSAT
+149 IDLKTT
-155 DPEGFRKTPR
+155 DPEGFRETPR
-165 PAFGECR
+165 PAFGDCR

-185 FSNHYSARSSFPG
+185 FSNHYSSRSNFPG

-205 TGKSLKD
+205 TGKTLKD
-212 GTKILVDHLKELG
+212 GTKIGVDHLKELG

-236 YYTVDETKLDV
+236 YYNVDETKLDV

-264 SYSTDAYDGAVRIN
+264 SYSTDAYDAAVRIN

-322 REDGTFYNGSACS
+322 REDGSFYNGSACN

-342 PMCRKYIVDSVVHW
+342 PMCRKYIVDSVVYW

-381 RDELNKIDPTIIVY
+381 REELNKIDPTIIVY

-403 CGIPDELRAL
+403 CGIPDSLRAL
-413 KCNARQYPGVG
+413 KCNAKQYPGVG
-424 AFSDDIRDGIK
+424 SFSDDIRDGIK

-444 GFVSGAQNFEETV
+444 GFVSGAKNFEETV

-512 DEETRIKMDKLAAG
+512 DEATRIKMDKLAAG

-549 EEIGGFDKNSF
+549 EEIGGFDENSF
-560 RSPDKVNNIDWNR
+560 RSSDKVNNIDWSR

-584 QGLIAFRKA
+584 KGLIAFRKA
-593 HRSLRMSEASQVCD
+593 HRSLRFTDAAQVCD
-607 NLQFLDCP
+607 SLVFLECP
-615 EKNMVAFTVRA
+615 EKNMVAFIVKA
-626 NEAGDSRD
+626 CEDGDSRD
-634 LLMVYNANRDDVS
+634 LLMIYNANRTNVF
-647 FDLPEGE
+647 FDLPDGE
-654 WEVFIDGE
+654 WDIFVNGQ
-662 KAGIE
+662 KAGTD
-667 VLETASGSITVT
+667 VLDSVSGRVKVA
-679 GIAMIAAV
+679 GISMIAAV
-687 RK
+687 SK

>member
-1 MYHSAPIFDEIIVKI
+1 MEFPSPL
-16 VENSGTV
+16 
-23 CYNIRKNTEGKVFY
+23 CYNRPIADRHNERQVLDN
-37 KMANIFDTK
+37 MANIFDTK
-46 EFTEK
+46 EFTQK
-51 YYYGGSL
+51 YYYGGRL
-58 GAIWSPEKTR
+58 GAIYSPEKTE
-68 FRLWAPTASKVALN
+68 FRVWAPTASEVVLN
-82 IFREGLGDN
+82 IFREGLGGD
-91 RLDCIEMK
+91 RLDSIRMEQSD
-99 PAENGTWLHIMDG
+99 NGTWLHVMKG
-112 DQNGLY
+112 DQNGIY

-149 IDLSAT
+149 IDLKTT
-155 DPEGFRKTPR
+155 DPEGFRETPR
-165 PAFGECR
+165 PAFGDCR

-185 FSNHYSARSSFPG
+185 FSNHYSSRSNFPG

-205 TGKSLKD
+205 TGKTLKG
-212 GTKILVDHLKELG
+212 GTKIGVDHLKELG

-236 YYTVDETKLDV
+236 YYNVDETKLDV

-264 SYSTDAYDGAVRIN
+264 SYSTDAYDAAVRIN

-322 REDGTFYNGSACS
+322 REDGSFYNGSACN

-342 PMCRKYIVDSVVHW
+342 PMCRKYIVDSVVYW

-381 RDELNKIDPTIIVY
+381 REELNKIDPTIIVY

-403 CGIPDELRAL
+403 CGIPDSLRAL
-413 KCNARQYPGVG
+413 KCNAKQYPGVG
-424 AFSDDIRDGIK
+424 SFSDDIRDGIK

-444 GFVSGAQNFEETV
+444 GFVSGAKNFEETV

-477 SKQGWALNPSQA
+477 SKQGWSLNPSQA

-512 DEETRIKMDKLAAG
+512 DEATRIKMDKLAAG

-549 EEIGGFDKNSF
+549 EEIGGFDENSF
-560 RSPDKVNNIDWNR
+560 RSSDKVNNIDWSR
-573 KSEYIDVFRYY
+573 RSEYIDVFRYY
-584 QGLIAFRKA
+584 KGLIAFRKA
-593 HRSLRMSEASQVCD
+593 HRSLRFTDAAQVCD
-607 NLQFLDCP
+607 SLVFLECP
-615 EKNMVAFTVRA
+615 EKNMVAFIVKA
-626 NEAGDSRD
+626 CEDGDSRD
-634 LLMVYNANRDDVS
+634 LLMIYNANRTNVF
-647 FDLPEGE
+647 FDLPDGE
-654 WEVFIDGE
+654 WDIFVNGQ
-662 KAGIE
+662 KAGTD
-667 VLETASGSITVT
+667 VLDSVSGRVKVA
-679 GIAMIAAV
+679 GISMIAAV

>member
-1 MYHSAPIFDEIIVKI
+1 MEFPSPL
-16 VENSGTV
+16 
-23 CYNIRKNTEGKVFY
+23 CYNRPIADRHNERQVLDN
-37 KMANIFDTK
+37 MANIFDTK
-46 EFTEK
+46 EFTQK
-51 YYYGGSL
+51 YYYGGRL
-58 GAIWSPEKTR
+58 GAIYSPEKTE
-68 FRLWAPTASKVALN
+68 FRVWAPTASEVVLN
-82 IFREGLGDN
+82 IFREGLGGD
-91 RLDCIEMK
+91 RLDSIRMEQSD
-99 PAENGTWLHIMDG
+99 NGTWLHMMKG
-112 DQNGLY
+112 DQNGIY

-149 IDLSAT
+149 IDLKTT
-155 DPEGFRKTPR
+155 DPEGFRETPR
-165 PAFGECR
+165 PAFGDCR

-185 FSNHYSARSSFPG
+185 FSNHYSSRSNFPG

-205 TGKSLKD
+205 TGKTLKD
-212 GTKILVDHLKELG
+212 GTKIGVDHLKELG

-236 YYTVDETKLDV
+236 YYNVDETKLDV

-264 SYSTDAYDGAVRIN
+264 SYSTDAYDAAVRIN

-322 REDGTFYNGSACS
+322 REDGSFYNGSACN

-342 PMCRKYIVDSVVHW
+342 PMCRKYIVDSVVYW

-381 RDELNKIDPTIIVY
+381 REELNKIDPTIIVY

-403 CGIPDELRAL
+403 CGIPDSLRAL
-413 KCNARQYPGVG
+413 KCNAKQYPGVG
-424 AFSDDIRDGIK
+424 SFSDDIRDGIK

-444 GFVSGAQNFEETV
+444 GFVSGAKNFEETV

-512 DEETRIKMDKLAAG
+512 DEATRIKMDKLAAG

-549 EEIGGFDKNSF
+549 EEIGGFDENSF
-560 RSPDKVNNIDWNR
+560 RSSDKVNNIDWSR

-584 QGLIAFRKA
+584 KGLIAFRKA
-593 HRSLRMSEASQVCD
+593 HRSLRFTDAAQVCD
-607 NLQFLDCP
+607 SLVFLECP
-615 EKNMVAFTVRA
+615 EKNMVAFIVKA
-626 NEAGDSRD
+626 CEDGDSRD
-634 LLMVYNANRDDVS
+634 LLMIYNANRTNVF
-647 FDLPEGE
+647 FDLPDGE
-654 WEVFIDGE
+654 WDIFVNGQ
-662 KAGIE
+662 KAGTD
-667 VLETASGSITVT
+667 VLDSVSGRVKVA
-679 GIAMIAAV
+679 GISMIAAV

>member
-1 MYHSAPIFDEIIVKI
+1 MEFPSPL
-16 VENSGTV
+16 
-23 CYNIRKNTEGKVFY
+23 CYNRPIADRHNERQVLDN
-37 KMANIFDTK
+37 MANIFDTK
-46 EFTEK
+46 EFTQK
-51 YYYGGSL
+51 YYYGGRL
-58 GAIWSPEKTR
+58 GAIYSPEKTE
-68 FRLWAPTASKVALN
+68 FRVWAPTASEVVLN
-82 IFREGLGDN
+82 IFREGLGGD
-91 RLDCIEMK
+91 RLDSIRMEQSD
-99 PAENGTWLHIMDG
+99 NGTWLHVMKG
-112 DQNGLY
+112 DQNGIY

-149 IDLSAT
+149 IDLKTT
-155 DPEGFRKTPR
+155 DPEGFRETPR
-165 PAFGECR
+165 PAFGDCR

-185 FSNHYSARSSFPG
+185 FSNHYSSRSNFPG

-205 TGKSLKD
+205 TGKTLKD
-212 GTKILVDHLKELG
+212 GTKIGVDHLKELG

-236 YYTVDETKLDV
+236 YYNVDETKLDV

-264 SYSTDAYDGAVRIN
+264 SYSTDAYDAAVRIN

-322 REDGTFYNGSACS
+322 REDGSFYNGSACN

-342 PMCRKYIVDSVVHW
+342 PMCRKYIVDSVVYW

-381 RDELNKIDPTIIVY
+381 REELNKIDPTIIVY

-403 CGIPDELRAL
+403 CGIPDSLRAL
-413 KCNARQYPGVG
+413 KCNAKQYPGVG
-424 AFSDDIRDGIK
+424 SFSDDIRDGIK

-444 GFVSGAQNFEETV
+444 GFVSGAKNFEETV

-512 DEETRIKMDKLAAG
+512 DEATRIKMDKLAAG

-549 EEIGGFDKNSF
+549 EEIGGFDENSF
-560 RSPDKVNNIDWNR
+560 RSSDKVNNIDWSR

-584 QGLIAFRKA
+584 KGLIAFRKA
-593 HRSLRMSEASQVCD
+593 HRSLRFTDAAQVCD
-607 NLQFLDCP
+607 SLVFLECP
-615 EKNMVAFTVRA
+615 EKNMVAFIVKA
-626 NEAGDSRD
+626 CEDGDSRD
-634 LLMVYNANRDDVS
+634 LLMIYNANRTNVF
-647 FDLPEGE
+647 FDLPDGE
-654 WEVFIDGE
+654 WDIFVNGQ
-662 KAGIE
+662 KAGTD
-667 VLETASGSITVT
+667 VLDSVSGRVKVA
-679 GIAMIAAV
+679 GISMIAAV

>member
-1 MYHSAPIFDEIIVKI
+1 
-16 VENSGTV
+16 
-23 CYNIRKNTEGKVFY
+23 
-37 KMANIFDTK
+37 MANIFDTQ
-46 EFTEK
+46 EFNDQ
-51 YYYGGSL
+51 YYYSGAL
-58 GAIWSPEKTR
+58 GALYSPEQTE
-68 FRLWAPTASKVALN
+68 FRVWAPTASEVVLN
-82 IFREGLGDN
+82 VFREGLGDN
-91 RLDCIEMK
+91 RLDSIKMAS
-99 PAENGTWLHIMDG
+99 AEKGTWVHVMKG

-118 YTYSVTVDGKTNEV
+118 YTYVVTVDGKENEV

-149 IDLSAT
+149 IDLKAT
-155 DPEGFRKTPR
+155 DPEGFRNTPR
-165 PAFGECR
+165 PTFGNCA

-185 FSNHYSARSSFPG
+185 FSNHYSSASEYPG

-205 TGKSLKD
+205 TGKQLAD
-212 GTKILVDHLKELG
+212 GTLTGVDHLKDLG

-236 YYTVDETKLDV
+236 YYTVDETKPEK

-264 SYSTDAYDGAVRIN
+264 SYSTDPYDGNVRIN

-313 TVPHFYHRT
+313 TVPHYYHRT
-322 REDGTFYNGSACS
+322 REDGTFYDGSACN

-342 PMCRKYIVDSVVHW
+342 PMCRKYIVDSIVHW

-367 DLMGIHDIVTMNEI
+367 DLMGIHDIITMNEI
-381 RDELNKIDPTIIVY
+381 RAELNKIDPTIIVY

-413 KCNARQYPGVG
+413 KCNAKQYPGVG
-424 AFSDDIRDGIK
+424 AFSDDIRDGVK
-435 GHVFELKEK
+435 GHVFELTER
-444 GFVSGAQNFEETV
+444 GFVNGAPNFEENI
-457 KFGLVGC
+457 KFGVVGC
-464 IDFPGI
+464 TDYPGI
-470 DMSKVNY
+470 DMGKVSY
-477 SKQGWALNPSQA
+477 SDAPWAAAPTQT

-533 LSFIQ
+533 IPFIQ

-549 EEIGGFDKNSF
+549 EEIGGFDENSF
-560 RSPDKVNNIDWNR
+560 RSPDSVNNIDWNR
-573 KSEYIDVFRYY
+573 KSEYKDVFNYY
-584 QGLIAFRKA
+584 KGLIAFRKA
-593 HRSLRMSEASQVCD
+593 HKSLRFTKTEQIAANLKFMDCSE
-607 NLQFLDCP
+607 P
-615 EKNMVAFTVRA
+615 NMVAYTVSA
-626 NEAGDSRD
+626 SEDGDD
-634 LLMVYNANRDDVS
+634 KDILVVYNANRD
-647 FDLPEGE
+647 FAALTLPEGE
-654 WEVFIDGE
+654 WDVCINGE
-662 KAGIE
+662 KAGTDM
-667 VLETASGSITVT
+667 LETISGVCAVA
-679 GIAMIAAV
+679 GISVLAAV
-687 RK
+687 KK

>member
-1 MYHSAPIFDEIIVKI
+1 MEFPSPL
-16 VENSGTV
+16 
-23 CYNIRKNTEGKVFY
+23 CYNRPIADRHNERQVLDN
-37 KMANIFDTK
+37 MANIFDTK
-46 EFTEK
+46 EFTQK
-51 YYYGGSL
+51 YYYGGRL
-58 GAIWSPEKTR
+58 GAIYSPEKTE
-68 FRLWAPTASKVALN
+68 FRVWAPTASEVVLN
-82 IFREGLGDN
+82 IFREGLGGD
-91 RLDCIEMK
+91 RLDSIRMEQSD
-99 PAENGTWLHIMDG
+99 NGTWLHMMKG
-112 DQNGLY
+112 DQNGIY

-149 IDLSAT
+149 IDLKTT
-155 DPEGFRKTPR
+155 DPEGFRETPR
-165 PAFGECR
+165 PAFGDCR

-185 FSNHYSARSSFPG
+185 FSNHYSSRSNFPG

-205 TGKSLKD
+205 TGKTLKD
-212 GTKILVDHLKELG
+212 GTKIGVDHLKELG

-236 YYTVDETKLDV
+236 YYNVDETKLDV

-264 SYSTDAYDGAVRIN
+264 SYSTDAYDAAVRIN

-322 REDGTFYNGSACS
+322 REDGSFYNGSACN

-342 PMCRKYIVDSVVHW
+342 PMCRKYIVDSVVYW

-381 RDELNKIDPTIIVY
+381 REELNKIDPTIIVY

-403 CGIPDELRAL
+403 CGIPDSLRAL
-413 KCNARQYPGVG
+413 KCNAKQYPGVG
-424 AFSDDIRDGIK
+424 SFSDDIRDGIK

-444 GFVSGAQNFEETV
+444 GFVSGAKNFEETV

-512 DEETRIKMDKLAAG
+512 DEATRIKMDKLAAG

-549 EEIGGFDKNSF
+549 EEIGGFDENSF
-560 RSPDKVNNIDWNR
+560 RSSDKVNNIDWSR

-584 QGLIAFRKA
+584 KGLIAFRKA
-593 HRSLRMSEASQVCD
+593 HRSLRFTDAAQVCD
-607 NLQFLDCP
+607 SLVFLECP
-615 EKNMVAFTVRA
+615 EKNMVAFIVKA
-626 NEAGDSRD
+626 CEDGDSRD
-634 LLMVYNANRDDVS
+634 LLMIYNANRTNVF
-647 FDLPEGE
+647 FDLPDGE
-654 WEVFIDGE
+654 WDIFVNGQ
-662 KAGIE
+662 KAGTD
-667 VLETASGSITVT
+667 VLDSVSGRVKVA
-679 GIAMIAAV
+679 GISMIAAV
-687 RK
+687 RE